1 MTFYLCIQVWCFP
14 PTNKDDNGQSER
26 NQKVKMLLLLTLSME
41 GLTLLWL
48 FCPQSTH
55 ITQIAVICA
64 CVSVVVLWF
73 VYFWCLCG
81 FRADNHKQR
90 FGWLDMIIWSNVTVS
105 SACMIWYWAVKYEL
119 FLGSNT
125 VSALLLGSTYLC
137 TIDWLIVQ
145 PRTVLYLCTG
155 NIAYLLCVLH
165 ISTIDI
171 SNNNNNNYYRNIMR
185 KLVHVIVSFALI
197 LSLMLG
203 PVGCICMVVCLVHT
217 VVFVYCFSNVVDM
230 VNMHADSNS
239 TLTTSVTESVPVNSE
254 LILRSSSEKL
264 NRLCMYGVYAT
275 YFPLMGRFLYFVTG
289 HRMDFGTLQV
299 LFQLLNVLLC
309 NSCS

>member
-1 MTFYLCIQVWCFP
+1 
-14 PTNKDDNGQSER
+14 
-26 NQKVKMLLLLTLSME
+26 MLLLLTLSMV

-48 FCPQSTH
+48 FCPQSTY
-55 ITQIAVICA
+55 ITPIAVIGA
-64 CVSVVVLWF
+64 CGSVVVLWF
-73 VYFWCLCG
+73 VYFWCLFG
-81 FRADNHKQR
+81 VNADNHKQR
-90 FGWLDMIIWSNVTVS
+90 FGWSDMIIWSNVTVS
-105 SACMIWYWAVKYEL
+105 SACMIVYWAVKYKL
-119 FLGSNT
+119 FLGSNS

-137 TIDWLIVQ
+137 TIDWLMVL
-145 PRTVLYLCTG
+145 PRAVLYLCTG
-155 NIAYLLCVLH
+155 NIAYSLCVLR
-165 ISTIDI
+165 ISTIDS
-171 SNNNNNNYYRNIMR
+171 SNNNNNYNRSIMR
-185 KLVHVIVSFALI
+185 KFVHIYAFFALI
-197 LSLMLG
+197 LGLMLG

-254 LILRSSSEKL
+254 LIMRSSSEKL

-299 LFQLLNVLLC
+299 
-309 NSCS
+309 